1 MGIIDKVTEKLD
13 WRKVKVLGGDIMAG
27 DWDFNGGMMT
37 ADPASGNCECIV
49 LNGAVK
55 KLSVQTQETTK
66 DLAKTLGLTIAGGVV
81 FGPLGAIAGYFAGGN
96 RKEVCVLIE
105 LEDGRRFLAAMDQRI
120 YQQVLGFSM
129 SSPSFDFD

>member
-1 MGIIDKVTEKLD
+1 MGIIDKVTDKLN

-27 DWDFNGGMMT
+27 EWDFNGGMMT
-37 ADPASGNCECIV
+37 ADPSTGNCDCVV
-49 LNGAVK
+49 LNGSVK
-55 KLSVQTQETTK
+55 KVSIQTQESTK
-66 DLAKTLGLTIAGGVV
+66 DLAKTLGLTIAGGVI

-105 LEDGRRFLAAMDQRI
+105 LTDGRKFLAVLDQRI